1 MAAKVVGTYIPTDP
15 MVGVEDLTTI
25 GTTQLWPLG
34 TVIKARDASS
44 STAYGDVEMMY
55 LKGGTNVAAR
65 SVVSIASDW
74 TTVLVAARAIGGVAV
89 SIGAVDATT
98 KYGWFVV
105 KGKAAAASD
114 TVSAGGACYIDGTA
128 GRVDDAAVA
137 GDQIHGM
144 ICATDSDTNT
154 CVVTMTT
161 YPAVADMDNSA

>member
-1 MAAKVVGTYIPTDP
+1 MAAKAVGTYVSIDP
-15 MVGVEDLTTI
+15 MIGVEDLTTI

-34 TVIKARDASS
+34 TIIKARDTSA

-65 SVVSIASDW
+65 SVVTIASDF
-74 TTVLVAARAIGGVAV
+74 TTVLIAARAIGAVAV

-114 TVSAGGACYIDGTA
+114 GVTTALPLYVDGTA
-128 GRVDDAAVA
+128 GRVDDSAVA
-137 GDQIHGM
+137 GDQIIGM
-144 ICATDSDTNT
+144 VAASGDDTNT
-154 CVVTMTT
+154 VVVNMLT
-161 YPAVADMDNSA
+161 YPSVADFDNA

>member
-1 MAAKVVGTYIPTDP
+1 MAAKAVGTYVPTSLT
-15 MVGVEDLTTI
+15 VGVEDLTTI

-34 TVIKARDASS
+34 TVIKARDTSA

-55 LKGGTNVAAR
+55 LKGGTNVAAK
-65 SVVSIASDW
+65 SVVTINSDMS
-74 TTVLVAARAIGGVAV
+74 TTLIAARAKGSVAV

-114 TVSAGGACYIDGTA
+114 GVTDAAALYIDGTA

-137 GDQIHGM
+137 GDQIIG
-144 ICATDSDTNT
+144 AVAASGDDTNT
-154 CVVTMTT
+154 IVINLVN
-161 YPAVADMDNSA
+161 YAAVADFDNA